1 MLAFMA
7 LGGALVAV
15 PRRVVGVLA
24 DGFGFAP
31 DFTAHGGVKKVVA
44 RLAGAGLIIFGVYL
58 GVNTLA
64 LAGAF
69 AHWH

>member
-1 MLAFMA
+1 MA
-7 LGGALVAV
+7 LGWRSDVA

-31 DFTAHGGVKKVVA
+31 DFTAHGAIKKVVA
-44 RLAGAGLIIFGVYL
+44 RLTGVGLIIFGVHP

-69 AHWH
+69 AHWY